1 METLELP
8 EDLSAALMQ
17 QCGGGKIK
25 KKSKIPARVGGG
37 REGEKGDAG
46 ECDDVMERR
55 RFSWKTEEGVIF
67 IGCAKTEKLS
77 LIIHSRRHE

>member
-17 QCGGGKIK
+17 QCGGEKIK
-25 KKSKIPARVGGG
+25 KYVLGGG
-37 REGEKGDAG
+37 REGEKRDAG

-55 RFSWKTEEGVIF
+55 RFSWETEEGVIF